1 MSYVIVARLDDTE
14 AGPFELV
21 ARGVSFPMA
30 LAIIEFLAKQN
41 IQCYKGTISERHE
54 WLIQHN
60 QELMSRFSER
70 SELRISERS
79 ELRCSCTQPQED

>member
-21 ARGVSFPMA
+21 ARGVSYPVA

-41 IQCYKGTISERHE
+41 IQCYMQTISERHE
-54 WLIQHN
+54 LLIQHK
-60 QELMSRFSER
+60 QWLMTRFGSGE
-70 SELRISERS
+70 E
-79 ELRCSCTQPQED
+79 